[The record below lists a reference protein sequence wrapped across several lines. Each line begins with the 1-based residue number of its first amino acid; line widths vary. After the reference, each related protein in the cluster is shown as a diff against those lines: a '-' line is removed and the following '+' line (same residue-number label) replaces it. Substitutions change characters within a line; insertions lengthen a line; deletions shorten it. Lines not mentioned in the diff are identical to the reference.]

1 MQTKVQLVLDKVFA
15 NGKKVR
21 WVTIVLF
28 KFGPVCIGTCKIPG
42 RNEDDTLILKEVR
55 NNPTRMKWN
64 TDDPILRN
72 IVIPNKAVAA

>member
-1 MQTKVQLVLDKVFA
+1 MKVELVLDKIYA
-15 NGKKVR
+15 NGKKIK

-28 KFGPVCIGTCKIPG
+28 KFGPLCIGTCKIPG
-42 RNEDDTLILKEVR
+42 RIEDDAAIFREVR

-72 IVIPNKAVAA
+72 IIIPDKLKVA